1 MNVFGKE
8 GDGDWG
14 GICGYGAGFVDPVVE
29 SGPRTTCVAGEG
41 FLDGAESPSCVKE
54 IAYTLAELLG
64 VEIVQVDGFTFGEV
78 LSTG

>member
-1 MNVFGKE
+1 MNVFGEE
-8 GDGDWG
+8 GDRNWS
-14 GICGYGAGFVDPVVE
+14 GIRGYGASFVNPVVE
-29 SGPRTTCVAGEG
+29 SGPRTSSVTGEG

>member
-1 MNVFGKE
+1 VDVFGEE
-8 GDGDWG
+8 GDRDWS
-14 GICGYGAGFVDPVVE
+14 GIRGYGASFVDPIVK

-41 FLDGAESPSCVKE
+41 FLDGAESPPCVEE